1 MNGTLFIV
9 ATPIGNLKDITLRAI
24 EILGTTDY
32 ILCEDTR
39 VSSKLLGAYNI
50 SRDLSV
56 INDFNEE
63 KVISKVLGD
72 LAAGKNIALV
82 SDAGTPLVSDPGF
95 KLVREAVR
103 HDIRVESLPGPTAAI
118 AALTVSGLATD
129 KFLFLGFLPKKDG
142 KRIELL
148 KGTKNA
154 VSSVKA
160 TVIIYES
167 PFRVL
172 KTLSQIKEVFGDIE
186 VVICREMTKIH
197 EEIMRGTI
205 SSVLE
210 RNFTVKGEFVIL
222 F

>member
-1 MNGTLFIV
+1 MGTLYIV
-9 ATPIGNLKDITLRAI
+9 STPVGNLKDITFRAI
-24 EILGTTDY
+24 EVLGNVDY

-39 VSSKLLGAYNI
+39 VSSKLLSTYNI

-63 KVISKVLGD
+63 KVISRVVGD
-72 LAAGKNIALV
+72 LVAGKNIALI

-95 KLVREAVR
+95 KLVREAIGN
-103 HDIRVESLPGPTAAI
+103 DIKVEPVPGPTAAI
-118 AALTVSGLATD
+118 AALTISGLPTD

-148 KGTKNA
+148 KSTKGA
-154 VSSVKA
+154 VSSVKS

-172 KTLSQIKEVFGDIE
+172 KTLEQIKEVFGDIE
-186 VVICREMTKIH
+186 VVVCRELTKLH
-197 EEIMRGTI
+197 EEIVRGRI
-205 SSVLE
+205 SDVVE
-210 RNFTVKGEFVIL
+210 KVKAKGEFVIL